1 MCITRVSQ
9 GRVGAGRTVGSG
21 KGLCVLFIQVFPRPA
36 RVSLRHVCIHKGTHS
51 DFTLHSSLEFG
62 GSTTISPKS
71 SPRLCA
77 LDPQLGSHPLAH
89 PAPRL
94 PSGTFCRNMEPTCG
108 RTHTAA
114 AALWRVCGLAF
125 ISPGVLVLLR
135 GQVLCWRGSFS
146 LAFPLPLLPRSSAR
160 GSFRSTPLTCLSPL
174 GKRLPSRLMWR
185 RRWP

>member
-1 MCITRVSQ
+1 MCL
-9 GRVGAGRTVGSG
+9 RVGWGPGGPWASG

-77 LDPQLGSHPLAH
+77 PDPQLGSHPLAH

-94 PSGTFCRNMEPTCG
+94 PFSTFCRDMEPTCG

-114 AALWRVCGLAF
+114 AALWRVTWPCFRLAWGPRPVAWADSVLERLLLSG
-125 ISPGVLVLLR
+125 ISSSSSSSFFCQRLL
-135 GQVLCWRGSFS
+135 QVHAAHLPFS
-146 LAFPLPLLPRSSAR
+146 IGEAPPQQTHVAETLA
-160 GSFRSTPLTCLSPL
+160 L
-174 GKRLPSRLMWR
+174 G
-185 RRWP
+185 